1 MWKLY
6 PLQRCLT
13 VTSLYS
19 YFKPKY
25 ARDFYFSGELHP
37 VWELVY
43 VVDGTVGVA
52 ADDAVYKLTKG
63 DVVFHKPME
72 FHRLWAE
79 DGSSPELVIMSFLA
93 EGDGMKH
100 LEHAVFH
107 LQYQNREAFFQ
118 MQEAI
123 EAAFHSRSGGNPIPK
138 EGVSPIDFQFAANQL
153 EAFLLSV
160 IKTEAVFTGRKHS
173 RSADNYS
180 VIVQTVKAHI
190 EESLTIDCLAKY
202 CQMSASNLKK
212 TFSKYAGE
220 GIMSYVTRLKIREA
234 LKLLEEGCTVSETA
248 ERLGFSSQ
256 NYFSTVFR
264 KEMGCPPTKYLQ

>member
-1 MWKLY
+1 MWELY
-6 PLQRCLT
+6 PLKRSLT

-25 ARDFYFSGELHP
+25 SRDFYFSGELHP

-52 ADDAVYKLTKG
+52 ADEAIYKLGKG
-63 DVVFHKPME
+63 DIVFHKPME

-79 DGSSPELVIMSFLA
+79 NGSSPELLIMSFLA
-93 EGDGMKH
+93 EGDAMKQ
-100 LEHAVFH
+100 LENAVFH
-107 LQYQNREAFFQ
+107 LQGQSREAFFQ
-118 MQEAI
+118 MKEAI
-123 EAAFHSRSGGNPIPK
+123 ETAFHSYPEGNAVPK
-138 EGVSPIDFQFAANQL
+138 EGVSPIDFQFVSNKL

-160 IKTEAVFTGRKHS
+160 IKTEAVATGRRHS

-190 EESLTIDCLAKY
+190 EEPLSIDDLAKY
-202 CQMSASNLKK
+202 CNMSASNLKK

-220 GIMSYVTRLKIREA
+220 GIMSYVARLKIRES
-234 LKLLEEGCTVSETA
+234 LRLLEEGCTVSETA

-256 NYFSTVFR
+256 NYFSTVFK
-264 KEMGCPPTKYLQ
+264 KEMGCPPTKYFS